1 MSNNAC
7 SCSIEEALKE
17 IKQGKMIILV
27 DDEDR
32 ENEGDLC
39 VAAEKVTPEIINFM
53 ATHARGLICLAL
65 SPEMVDKLDLPLMSQ
80 RNKSKFGTNFTIS
93 IEAAQGVTTGISAY
107 DRATTVL
114 TAVQDD
120 VTPDDIV
127 TPGHMFPLRARPG
140 GVLVRA
146 GQTEGSVDI
155 CRLAGLK
162 SAAVICEIMRDD
174 GNMARRPALE
184 EFAKE
189 HDMKIVTCEN
199 LIRYRSKFDSLVYRV
214 SEAKLP
220 TCVGNFQAVA
230 FESDID
236 DYTHIALVKGTW
248 EEDEPV
254 LVRVHSECLTGDVFG
269 SLRCDCGS
277 QLKTAMRMV
286 EAEGKGVILYMR
298 QEGRG
303 IGLGNKIRA
312 YHLQDQ
318 GRDTVQANEELGFAP
333 DLRDYG
339 IGAQILVNLGISKM
353 RLMTNNPKKIIGLEG
368 YGLEVVERVSIEIP
382 PCNENEFYLLTKQEK
397 MGHLLH
403 LKDKGTT
410 KKQTK

>member
-146 GQTEGSVDI
+146 
-155 CRLAGLK
+155 
-162 SAAVICEIMRDD
+162 
-174 GNMARRPALE
+174 
-184 EFAKE
+184 
-189 HDMKIVTCEN
+189 
-199 LIRYRSKFDSLVYRV
+199 
-214 SEAKLP
+214 
-220 TCVGNFQAVA
+220 
-230 FESDID
+230 
-236 DYTHIALVKGTW
+236 
-248 EEDEPV
+248 
-254 LVRVHSECLTGDVFG
+254 
-269 SLRCDCGS
+269 
-277 QLKTAMRMV
+277 
-286 EAEGKGVILYMR
+286 
-298 QEGRG
+298 
-303 IGLGNKIRA
+303 
-312 YHLQDQ
+312 
-318 GRDTVQANEELGFAP
+318 
-333 DLRDYG
+333 
-339 IGAQILVNLGISKM
+339 
-353 RLMTNNPKKIIGLEG
+353 
-368 YGLEVVERVSIEIP
+368 
-382 PCNENEFYLLTKQEK
+382 
-397 MGHLLH
+397 
-403 LKDKGTT
+403 
-410 KKQTK
+410 